1 MTFPKRCQKCAY
13 RASEYS
19 EFSCNYLEIT
29 GHPRIAVSPQPGEK
43 CTAFAPNDKRQQRTS
58 DLFKLPVKPPRR
70 RTPSPAYAEKRDALR
85 AQMLQLYTAGLSDP
99 EIGAQVGLSKS
110 AVCAW
115 RKSVALPPN
124 RSSARQDHDAKV
136 LQLYRQGLSDEQI
149 GELVG
154 RRRRTIANWRQK
166 HHLPVNPQK
175 EENRNA

>member
-13 RASEYS
+13 RAREYS
-19 EFSCNYLEIT
+19 EFSYNYLEVT
-29 GHPRIAVSPQPGEK
+29 GHARIAVSPQPGEK
-43 CTAFAPNDKRQQRTS
+43 CTAFAPDDKRQQRTS
-58 DLFKLPVKPPRR
+58 DLFKLPVKPRR
-70 RTPSPAYAEKRDALR
+70 RTRSPAYVEKKAALR
-85 AQMLQLYTAGLSDP
+85 AQMLQLYNAGLSDP

-115 RKSVALPPN
+115 RKSAALPPN
-124 RSSARQDHDAKV
+124 RSSARQDHDDKV

-154 RRRRTIANWRQK
+154 RKRRTIANWRQK

-175 EENRNA
+175 EVNRNV